1 MTGGVL
7 SNGEGVWDGYTG
19 YWLGLLF
26 CFFFFLNSRL
36 IPRGEG
42 VEGLL
47 GVGGV
52 HHDEI
57 CRYPR
62 LCYVS
67 HVLCAI
73 KDSNADY

>member
-1 MTGGVL
+1 MGWLHRLLVRFAVL
-7 SNGEGVWDGYTG
+7 
-19 YWLGLLF
+19 L
-26 CFFFFLNSRL
+26 FFFLKFS
-36 IPRGEG
+36 IDPRGEG